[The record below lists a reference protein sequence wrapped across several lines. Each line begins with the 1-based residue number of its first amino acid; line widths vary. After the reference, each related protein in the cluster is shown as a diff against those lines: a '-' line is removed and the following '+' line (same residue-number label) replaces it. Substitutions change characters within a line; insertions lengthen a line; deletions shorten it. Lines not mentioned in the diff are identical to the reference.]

1 MLRTVEKYAS
11 TFQLI
16 PTDVVLFWNCI
27 EKRPDNL
34 SWTHT
39 VESNIWIDRKI
50 WKNTGQMLAT
60 HFYLQVE
67 KYAFTFQLVPRDVV
81 FFKLLKK
88 QVMFVEFILFGAIWE
103 LIGKYWKILVNC
115 SRLILFLSQSTGC
128 VKDPK
133 FHHDPYE
140 PPSQCP
146 SGEFYNLTRGYVKI
160 RGDSCEGGHAKVYEP
175 QKVI

>member
-1 MLRTVEKYAS
+1 MGTN
-11 TFQLI
+11 
-16 PTDVVLFWNCI
+16 W
-27 EKRPDNL
+27 
-34 SWTHT
+34 
-39 VESNIWIDRKI
+39 KI
-50 WKNTGQMLAT
+50 LKNTGQLFTT
-60 HFYLQVE
+60 H
-67 KYAFTFQLVPRDVV
+67 
-81 FFKLLKK
+81 
-88 QVMFVEFILFGAIWE
+88 
-103 LIGKYWKILVNC
+103 
-115 SRLILFLSQSTGC
+115 SLFLSQSTGC